1 MDAMIREYARNC
13 SDTYTEPYGVDEERT
28 VYQFDQVGLARFV
41 NQVVQRAVEWSD
53 NIQYS

>member
-13 SDTYTEPYGVDEERT
+13 SDTYTEPFGVDEERT

-41 NQVVQRAVEWSD
+41 NQVVQRAADWSD
-53 NIQYS
+53 NIVYR

>member
-13 SDTYTEPYGVDEERT
+13 SDTYIEPFGVDEERT

-41 NQVVQRAVEWSD
+41 NQVVQRAVDWSD
-53 NIQYS
+53 NIVYR